1 MVARGTELRMCSVT
15 FCRTSN
21 TVPSLGT
28 PSHNN
33 HHLSRHSMSR
43 PSNTVDLFRI
53 ESGMLNASDSF
64 HDDEED
70 SVARIGETLEDRT
83 RLMSDE
89 HHYDKRGECDASS
102 SSSLAE
108 RLKQKARK
116 ALSSSSSGL
125 PQCTA
130 CTIRILASAALLTG
144 ILLLVGRPHLSSHP
158 EVDPPRPAS
167 VKRPPPRPTL
177 HTLIGDFK
185 TDVKANVQWLLD
197 FAIIGHSKC
206 ATTTQQLWL
215 RNHPEIVMHDYEV
228 HSLRQGRPAELVSLL
243 YTLPESSE
251 TVQRPKHGYKEPN
264 DIRSPVALHSI
275 RQYWPNTKLILG
287 VRHPVKWFESYYNYN
302 SRRNQT
308 LPPAEEMI
316 GKRLPD
322 HAKFHLHLSQ
332 LGKTTLKDAREREL
346 LGRPISGSGWTDDTP
361 VPRMRN
367 KVFLYETSQPFDSR
381 EGRDVVYREDLAHFL
396 DLTIPLKPIRVRTK
410 QSPNYHYAIDICDS
424 RFQTLRAQLVED
436 GRIAAEWIT
445 DYFLKDPDVTVSSP
459 DHFVELLQSWS
470 RDPCDAT
477 AGGS

>member
-1 MVARGTELRMCSVT
+1 
-15 FCRTSN
+15 
-21 TVPSLGT
+21 
-28 PSHNN
+28 
-33 HHLSRHSMSR
+33 
-43 PSNTVDLFRI
+43 
-53 ESGMLNASDSF
+53 
-64 HDDEED
+64 
-70 SVARIGETLEDRT
+70 
-83 RLMSDE
+83 
-89 HHYDKRGECDASS
+89 
-102 SSSLAE
+102 
-108 RLKQKARK
+108 
-116 ALSSSSSGL
+116 
-125 PQCTA
+125 
-130 CTIRILASAALLTG
+130 
-144 ILLLVGRPHLSSHP
+144 
-158 EVDPPRPAS
+158 
-167 VKRPPPRPTL
+167 
-177 HTLIGDFK
+177 
-185 TDVKANVQWLLD
+185 
-197 FAIIGHSKC
+197 
-206 ATTTQQLWL
+206 
-215 RNHPEIVMHDYEV
+215 MHDYEV